1 VARGTD
7 TIGGMAAADSPSTL
21 VGTGEAARRLGI
33 ARTTLA
39 RWVTEG
45 RLKPTV
51 RTMGGH
57 LRWDMTD
64 LRSQLGEEWSP
75 ERQ

>member
-1 VARGTD
+1 MARRAD
-7 TIGGMAAADSPSTL
+7 TITGMAAADSPPTL
-21 VGTGEAARRLGI
+21 VSTGEAARLLGV

-45 RLKPTV
+45 RLKPTT

-57 LRWDMTD
+57 LRWDMND
-64 LRSQLGEEWSP
+64 LRAQLDKE
-75 ERQ
+75 